1 MYLLCA
7 GHFQINVEYCHVN
20 YKVQIF
26 TTDILWNQL
35 ILATNNGNLKFVD
48 IHFTPRRWNSY
59 GEVSLLK
66 QFLPSF
72 FFCWIWR
79 LQWAVH
85 MWALS
90 FPSSML
96 NRVFIINFYNRIKV
110 LVNSRKTWI
119 LSNEEPEIGIGKKV
133 QNVKEQSRR
142 RRSTDVRNSKDSNT
156 RSFNMGPGTSVTA
169 VRYQEQKLATQTL
182 SWAWLESREIPRHGR
197 VSEKRAQVTA
207 H

>member
-1 MYLLCA
+1 MKFLWRSVL
-7 GHFQINVEYCHVN
+7 V
-20 YKVQIF
+20 KTIF
-26 TTDILWNQL
+26 T
-35 ILATNNGNLKFVD
+35 F
-48 IHFTPRRWNSY
+48 
-59 GEVSLLK
+59 
-66 QFLPSF
+66 F